1 MRKKALWILIIVLLF
16 GFSNG
21 GFAED
26 SYVVIDD
33 ENENTPDPYYQATV
47 MMRRMS
53 DYEKICQLFIVSPE
67 ALTGEK
73 RTVSLPADNCFLT
86 RPVGGVMLFGQ
97 NIESEQQIRQ
107 FTEQMRSQAASA
119 KMIPLFIAVDEEG
132 GLVSRVAN
140 KLGYDLAPSPN
151 EIGKSRDESMAYAAG
166 QYISGYLSPLGI
178 NLCFAPPADTALDD
192 YVEGMQ
198 LYSEDPVTVMRLA
211 SAMAKGLREGGVAPC
226 YTHFPGRGSFEGV
239 TLKRLSIK
247 RTVEEM
253 RVWEWIPFRD
263 AAAGNIEMIMVSHG
277 LMRLMEENIP
287 ASTSNRV
294 INGLLR
300 GELGYQGVVVTDS
313 LRMNAI
319 TSSYKTGQE
328 CVAALKAGADILLLP
343 PDLDKG
349 IQAIQT
355 AIRQGDL
362 TMSRVEES
370 VLRILRLK
378 IRLSVG
384 NFEKD
389 KVQNQ
394 E

>member
-1 MRKKALWILIIVLLF
+1 MTH
-16 GFSNG
+16 
-21 GFAED
+21 D
-26 SYVVIDD
+26 
-33 ENENTPDPYYQATV
+33 
-47 MMRRMS
+47 
-53 DYEKICQLFIVSPE
+53 
-67 ALTGEK
+67 
-73 RTVSLPADNCFLT
+73 
-86 RPVGGVMLFGQ
+86 
-97 NIESEQQIRQ
+97 QQRQ
-107 FTEQMRSQAASA
+107 
-119 KMIPLFIAVDEEG
+119 
-132 GLVSRVAN
+132 
-140 KLGYDLAPSPN
+140 
-151 EIGKSRDESMAYAAG
+151 
-166 QYISGYLSPLGI
+166 
-178 NLCFAPPADTALDD
+178 
-192 YVEGMQ
+192 
-198 LYSEDPVTVMRLA
+198 
-211 SAMAKGLREGGVAPC
+211 
-226 YTHFPGRGSFEGV
+226 
-239 TLKRLSIK
+239 
-247 RTVEEM
+247 
-253 RVWEWIPFRD
+253 
-263 AAAGNIEMIMVSHG
+263 

-362 TMSRVEES
+362 TMGRVEES

-389 KVQNQ
+389 KVQNR